1 MVTSA
6 PAKIIDRKLTM
17 HGYFLNEGTSLA
29 LGKYLNNIT
38 NPLKQLIELNLDNNG
53 LRDKA
58 AALLF

>member
-1 MVTSA
+1 
-6 PAKIIDRKLTM
+6 M